1 LDLIPVKIAIVDDH
15 PLAVSGI
22 KMMLA
27 EQKDMEVIHAYYS
40 GKALLEGLET
50 AQPDVLLLDVLL
62 PDYSG
67 HELAAII
74 TKLYPK
80 VRMVALTS
88 LDAPA
93 MVKSMLYH
101 GCIAYLLKGTDQ
113 KTLIEAIGHAFRG
126 EEFIEPSLKEHLLQH
141 LFKPQKMGVNVPYEL
156 TKREQEILQLIVK
169 GDTTQEI
176 ADKLSI
182 SPRTAET
189 HRIALLKKMYAK
201 NTAELVGIAM
211 RLGLVE

>member
-1 LDLIPVKIAIVDDH
+1 LTPIKVAIVDDH

-22 KMMLA
+22 RMMLG
-27 EQKDMEVIHAYYS
+27 EQKELSVTETYHS
-40 GKALLEGLET
+40 GKALLTGLQQE
-50 AQPDVLLLDVLL
+50 QPDILLLDVLL
-62 PDYSG
+62 PDFSG

-74 TKLYPK
+74 SKQYPDI
-80 VRMVALTS
+80 RMVALTS

-101 GCIAYLLKGTDQ
+101 GCIGYLLKGTDQ
-113 KTLIEAIGHAFRG
+113 QTLITAIHHAYRR
-126 EEFIEPSLKEHLLQH
+126 EEFIEPALKEQLLQNM
-141 LFKPQKMGVNVPYEL
+141 FKPQKTGVNIPYEL

-169 GDTTQEI
+169 GETTQEI
-176 ADKLSI
+176 AQQLSI

-189 HRIALLKKMYAK
+189 HRLTLLKKMYAK

>member
-1 LDLIPVKIAIVDDH
+1 MSLIKIIIVDDH

-22 KMMLA
+22 KMMLS
-27 EQKDMEVIHAYYS
+27 EQDDMQIINAYSS
-40 GKALLEGLET
+40 GKSLLDGLVTEI
-50 AQPDVLLLDVLL
+50 PDVLLLDVLL

-67 HELAAII
+67 HELASKIS
-74 TKLYPK
+74 KLYPSIK
-80 VRMVALTS
+80 MVALTS

-93 MVKSMLYH
+93 MVKSMLYN

-113 KTLIEAIGHAFRG
+113 ETLIAAIQHAFRG
-126 EEFIEPSLKEHLLQH
+126 EEFVEPSLKEHLLQNM
-141 LFKPQKMGVNVPYEL
+141 FKPQKAGMNTPYEL
-156 TKREQEILQLIVK
+156 TKRESEILQLIVK

-189 HRIALLKKMYAK
+189 HRLTLLKKMYAK
-201 NTAELVGIAM
+201 NTAELVGIAL
-211 RLGLVE
+211 RLGLAE